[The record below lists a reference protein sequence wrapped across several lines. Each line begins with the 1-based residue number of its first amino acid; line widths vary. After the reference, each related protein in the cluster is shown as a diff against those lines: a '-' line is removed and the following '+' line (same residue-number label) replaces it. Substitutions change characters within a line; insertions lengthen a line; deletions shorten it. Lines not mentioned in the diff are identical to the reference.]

1 MQGRVRM
8 PVLHQMQMSGN
19 CYKVRLAARQLG
31 IELTLKNYGLHDGT
45 TRKPDFL
52 TKNPNGRVPML
63 EFDDGRT
70 LPESGA
76 ILWYLS
82 EGSNLVPPERWGRAE
97 VLQWM
102 FFEQYSHEPYIAV
115 ARLWLSFA
123 PKEELEKRRHLV
135 PEWHAKGNAAL
146 AVMQTHLTRRD
157 WFAGSRYSIAD
168 IALYG
173 YTHCAADGG
182 FDVGAYPA
190 VRAWLNRVASE
201 PGHVA
206 LETT

>member
-1 MQGRVRM
+1 M

-31 IELTLKNYGLHDGT
+31 VALTLKDYGLHDGT
-45 TRKPDFL
+45 TRKPEFL
-52 TKNPNGRVPML
+52 AKNPNGRVPML
-63 EFDDGRT
+63 ELGDGRT

-82 EGSNLVPPERWGRAE
+82 EGSKLLPADRWGRAE

-115 ARLWLSFA
+115 ARFWLAFA
-123 PKEELEKRRHLV
+123 PQQELEKRRHLV
-135 PEWHAKGNAAL
+135 GEWHAKGNAAL
-146 AVMQTHLTRRD
+146 AVMQTHLARRD
-157 WFAGSRYSIAD
+157 WFAGARYSIAD

-173 YTHCAADGG
+173 YTHCAGDGG
-182 FDVGAYPA
+182 FELGAYPA
-190 VRAWLNRVASE
+190 VRAWLKRVASE

-206 LETT
+206 LEASW

>member
-1 MQGRVRM
+1 ML
-8 PVLHQMQMSGN
+8 VLHQMQMSGN

-31 IELTLKNYGLHDGT
+31 IELRLKDYGLHDGA

-52 TKNPNGRVPML
+52 AKNPNGRVPML

-76 ILWYLS
+76 ILWYLGEES
-82 EGSNLVPPERWGRAE
+82 KLLPADRWARAE

-115 ARLWLSFA
+115 ARFWLSFA
-123 PKEELEKRRHLV
+123 SKEELEKRRHLV

-146 AVMQTHLTRRD
+146 GVMQTHLERRD
-157 WFAGSRYSIAD
+157 WFAGSHYSIAD
-168 IALYG
+168 IGLYG
-173 YTHCAADGG
+173 YTHCAIDGG
-182 FDVGAYPA
+182 FDLGTYPA
-190 VRAWLNRVASE
+190 VRAWLKRVASE
-201 PGHVA
+201 PGHVT
-206 LETT
+206 LETTW